1 MADPLAIPVESSVRI
16 GDLAKHEPRIRHF
29 AGQYRY
35 ANPVLALVCRRPRNG
50 EPLPTRIVELRRG
63 HGGSSPACQRQIP
76 LDGAVHGSEVTL
88 LSSCEQRLTDSHQ
101 TRQPDAQPCALSLG
115 VRSEAECEATHQCS
129 KNDWRNAF
137 LGLGFS
143 MTRLQQSRN
152 STSMLFLS
160 TLLCSSAPPPL
171 RWRTAPSLLFPLLTT
186 LI

>member
-1 MADPLAIPVESSVRI
+1 MSPGTDTLPASTGTRI
-16 GDLAKHEPRIRHF
+16 QYWRSF
-29 AGQYRY
+29 AGGPGMVSRCQLESWNDG
-35 ANPVLALVCRRPRNG
+35 AA
-50 EPLPTRIVELRRG
+50 

-76 LDGAVHGSEVTL
+76 VDGAVHGSEVTL

-101 TRQPDAQPCALSLG
+101 PRQPDAQPCALSLG
-115 VRSEAECEATHQCS
+115 VRSEAECEATNQCS